1 MIMTDTDTLIAL
13 AASKTKTKKA
23 AKSLALNELKKLI
36 DNLSA
41 AYSDEKKREAA
52 KEEKKKAAALKK
64 LQAMMAESGLTPAEV
79 AKLAGAAPKKRGRKP
94 KAKAKTVSK
103 VPPKYKITANGE
115 THKWT
120 GRGRMPVIFREYVE
134 GGGSLESCLIS

>member
-1 MIMTDTDTLIAL
+1 MTEADTLIAL

-23 AKSLALNELKKLI
+23 AKSLALSDLKKLI

-41 AYSDEKKREAA
+41 AYTAEKKREAA
-52 KEEKKKAAALKK
+52 KEEKKKATALKK

-79 AKLAGAAPKKRGRKP
+79 AKLAGATPKKRGRKP
-94 KAKAKTVSK
+94 KAKAKTGSK

-120 GRGRMPVIFREYVE
+120 GRGRMPVVFREYVE
-134 GGGSLESCLIS
+134 GGGSLENCLIS